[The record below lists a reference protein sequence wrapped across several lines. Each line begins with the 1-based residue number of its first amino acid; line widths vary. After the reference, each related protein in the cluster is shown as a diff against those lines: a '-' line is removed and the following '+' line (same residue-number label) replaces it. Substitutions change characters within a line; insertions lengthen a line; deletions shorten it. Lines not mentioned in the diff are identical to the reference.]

1 MSDSKDYFDELA
13 NNWDKMREE
22 FFPEAVRET
31 AYDLAEAQEGEIAAD
46 IGAGT
51 GFLTE
56 GLLERGLKVIA
67 VDQSPEMLTVL
78 MDKFS
83 ENYELECREGVAE
96 DLPFDD
102 MEVDHVFA
110 NMYLHHVEDPKA
122 AIVEMSR
129 ILAPGGKLIITDLD
143 SHEHQFLVDE
153 QHDRWMGFDRDDVQ
167 EWLENAGLVDVVID
181 CVGSDCCAQSEC
193 SEDEAN
199 ISIFVGMGLKP

>member
-1 MSDSKDYFDELA
+1 MPGSKDYFDKVA
-13 NNWDKMREE
+13 NDWDEMREE
-22 FFPEAVRET
+22 FFPDAVRE
-31 AYDLAEAQEGEIAAD
+31 AVFDLAEAQEGEIAAD

-167 EWLENAGLVDVVID
+167 EWFESAGLVDVVLD
-181 CVGSDCCAQSEC
+181 CVGSDCCAQSKC

-199 ISIFVGMGLKP
+199 ISIFVVIGLKA